1 MMAMAIRGHRECY
14 YLWWIMWK
22 LYNSTG
28 KWKSVVPFIYL
39 LSNWHMAIDART
51 QCVHVQSQAGHVV
64 ILYVCV
70 CCLLYS
76 LWEKW
81 KWGWGRSYCWMNVKN
96 IRFNAALLGISLC
109 RRTARIKQNMLGISK
124 KRHREEHTVGVIY
137 LCASPVVF
145 ADVYPFSDI
154 HVTPRVSSLL
164 QQLPASGRRRRWSW
178 VSPKCG
184 CCLS

>member
-1 MMAMAIRGHRECY
+1 MMSMAIRGHRECY

-81 KWGWGRSYCWMNVKN
+81 KWGWERSYCWMNVKN